1 MDISSMMNAQARQ
14 LQHTVSLSLMQ
25 SALST
30 QAAQSINMLQA
41 LDSAVQEAPHP
52 YAGKRVDVSV

>member
-1 MDISSMMNAQARQ
+1 MMNAQARQ

>member
-1 MDISSMMNAQARQ
+1 MVNTQTNK

-25 SALST
+25 STLST
-30 QAAQSINMLQA
+30 QAAQSMKMLEA
-41 LDSAVQEAPHP
+41 LDSAAQEAPHP